1 MITLVRLFCRMSFQ
15 MFAVKETAQKDA
27 KSHWLH
33 VSLILNTN
41 GPLVSSD
48 CHHHPPPLTPL
59 HKDEAQLEGIAKGE
73 PMFLVIIKIIKIII
87 ILILLLFTRTKPNW
101 KG

>member
-1 MITLVRLFCRMSFQ
+1 

-33 VSLILNTN
+33 GSLILNTN

-48 CHHHPPPLTPL
+48 HHHHYPSPLTPL
-59 HKDEAQLEGIAKGE
+59 HKDEAQLEGIAKGKLRVLAKQVAE
-73 PMFLVIIKIIKIII
+73 RVTQTPPIIESSYLMQPRWI
-87 ILILLLFTRTKPNW
+87 
-101 KG
+101 